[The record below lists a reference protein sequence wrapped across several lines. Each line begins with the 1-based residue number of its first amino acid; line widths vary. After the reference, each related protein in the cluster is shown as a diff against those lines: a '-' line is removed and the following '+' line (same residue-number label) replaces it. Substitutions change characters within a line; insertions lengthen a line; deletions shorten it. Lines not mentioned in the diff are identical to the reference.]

1 MYNVT
6 SALPLLG
13 TGTAAGAGA
22 AGAASS
28 LPFTGLGLLWL
39 VLAAVALIAL
49 GGAVRRLVP
58 ARQA

>member
-1 MYNVT
+1 MYNAIH
-6 SALPLLG
+6 SAALPLMG
-13 TGTAAGAGA
+13 TTGAAAGA
-22 AGAASS
+22 AGAG
-28 LPFTGLGLLWL
+28 LPFTGFGLLWL